1 MDNLKFYLVNVG
13 GYIDVIDYATY
24 ETIKLLD
31 INSREG
37 KADAKKFLT
46 KLSKLNNSAY
56 INMLLDLTKSKNTDK
71 LFKERDKEREEWIE
85 EAWLSITNRTLKELN
100 LNINY
105 YYNRDFERACEE
117 YNIIN
122 SKNSFSQKT
131 HHKSN
136 TNNSNVNKEED
147 KNVQGNVTPKQIHT
161 TPKREERKIP
171 KLKRK
176 LKRKIK
182 TV

>member
-31 INSREG
+31 INIEEG
-37 KADAKKFLT
+37 KAEAKKFLT

-56 INMLLDLTKSKNTDK
+56 INMLLDLTKNKNTDK
-71 LFKERDKEREEWIE
+71 LYKARDKEREGWIE
-85 EAWLSITNRTLKELN
+85 GAWLQVTEKTLKELN

-105 YYNRDFERACEE
+105 HYNRCFEKACNE
-117 YNIIN
+117 YNIIS
-122 SKNSFSQKT
+122 SKNTFSQKT
-131 HHKSN
+131 HLN
-136 TNNSNVNKEED
+136 INNKEED
-147 KNVQGNVTPKQIHT
+147 KNTQESITPKQIENT
-161 TPKREERKIP
+161 TTKREERKRP

-182 TV
+182 TI